1 MPMTKSYPKNLP
13 RGRSLGGSPY
23 LSYANSTYERPIPWN
38 TRMSGSKCK
47 CAMKVATHAPILG
60 TRLLG
65 NGYGLFLDYLV
76 LASQSHPTSVQLT
89 LSESSCIHVLLPIL
103 KT

>member
-1 MPMTKSYPKNLP
+1 
-13 RGRSLGGSPY
+13 
-23 LSYANSTYERPIPWN
+23 
-38 TRMSGSKCK
+38 
-47 CAMKVATHAPILG
+47 MKVATHAPILG